1 MATPGVETPFA
12 FRSGSVRTCAE
23 TRKPAPEIASSFVY
37 APGWNCRRLAEGST
51 REHAGG
57 DAATQSQILLPPT
70 RPLSVKAV
78 HSWREATLLPTT
90 AAVLS
95 AKWSVGKTGE
105 ELRPSGLG
113 FFFLYIVIY

>member
-12 FRSGSVRTCAE
+12 FGSGSVRTCAE
-23 TRKPAPEIASSFVY
+23 TRKLAPELAPSFVY
-37 APGWNCRRLAEGST
+37 APGWNCRRLAGRFHQGARGRGRGYSKPDS
-51 REHAGG
+51 AS
-57 DAATQSQILLPPT
+57 AYPT
-70 RPLSVKAV
+70 AKCQAV

-90 AAVLS
+90 AAVSS

-113 FFFLYIVIY
+113 FFFFIVIY